1 MIKPNLKNKKCIA
14 ENIIEE
20 DKEIHENVIQ
30 MIDETIWS
38 MLNLKHLLAENKS
51 ICKACNII
59 ANASRKKSIVITTGM
74 GKAGH
79 IAQKASSSFSSL
91 GIPSFYIHPGE
102 SAHGD
107 IGVVREGDVLLVFS
121 TSGKTREVIETV
133 DFTRKL
139 NIGNIIAITS
149 HPDSVIRKKADITID
164 MGIIKESGYLH
175 TAPTTSIVVMLVI
188 ADIIATNAARIN
200 KFTVEDFHIRHHGG
214 YLGEK
219 SKKEIKND

>member
-1 MIKPNLKNKKCIA
+1 MEKKDIH
-14 ENIIEE
+14 
-20 DKEIHENVIQ
+20 KIHESVVQ
-30 MIDETIWS
+30 TVSETIRS
-38 MLNLKHLLAENKS
+38 MEKLRDILTESMS
-51 ICKACNII
+51 ICEACEVI
-59 ANASRKKSIVITTGM
+59 ANASKNKSIVITTGM

-107 IGVVREGDVLLVFS
+107 IGVVREGDILLVFS

-139 NIGNIIAITS
+139 NIGKVIAITS
-149 HPDSVIRKKADITID
+149 HSDSIIRQKSDIIIN
-164 MGIIKESGYLH
+164 MGEIQESGYLNI
-175 TAPTTSIVVMLVI
+175 APTTSIIVMLII
-188 ADIIATNAARIN
+188 ADMLALNVAEIN
-200 KFTVEDFHIRHHGG
+200 NFTMEDFYIRHHGG

-219 SKKEIKND
+219 SKKEL